1 MSKEKEKREKN
12 IQDKRKEEKLEEKE
26 ICAIEKCVEETKM
39 QKEKKEKGNTSV
51 TQVTS
56 FMPKTV
62 FEWKKHCHWKVGASR
77 HWHLAGNLVESRR
90 CRT

>member
-12 IQDKRKEEKLEEKE
+12 IQDKRKEKLGRKE
-26 ICAIEKCVEETKM
+26 IYAIEKCVEETKM
-39 QKEKKEKGNTSV
+39 QKEKKKEKGNTSV

-62 FEWKKHCHWKVGASR
+62 FEWKKHCHWKVEASR

>member
-12 IQDKRKEEKLEEKE
+12 IQDKRKEKLGRKG
-26 ICAIEKCVEETKM
+26 IYAIEKCVEETKM
-39 QKEKKEKGNTSV
+39 QEEKKEKGNTSV

-62 FEWKKHCHWKVGASR
+62 FE
-77 HWHLAGNLVESRR
+77 
-90 CRT
+90 